1 MNSSN
6 FRFVLD
12 LHSTQSQISI
22 PVTKGD
28 TARVWYISLSDGG
41 LPYIIEDGCLAKIEI
56 KRPTGTFLEAFCP
69 IEKNTT
75 VKYDFSQNEITVNTA
90 AVDGVHDC
98 SVTIYDAEGNKIG
111 SPRFSMVVS
120 DRVVNSDDINL
131 TDEDLTA
138 IEGMIVAEA
147 SRQEAETGRVN
158 AEAERQTNEDVRQNT
173 LGQLDAAIK
182 LIDDKIAE
190 MEKRAEDGEFDGED
204 GKDGTDGADGAD
216 GTLADYRIKTSLNTT
231 DYKLTVSLTDTKGN
245 VINSDTVD
253 FPIESVVVGGDEQDG
268 IVTLTL
274 QNGNTISFDI
284 GDLVDGL
291 VSQTKHDE
299 DIAEVKALIDTKVA
313 DAITTT
319 LNTEVQYE

>member
-75 VKYDFSQNEITVNTA
+75 VKYDFSQDEITQNTA

-98 SVTIYDAEGNKIG
+98 SVMIYDAEGHKVG
-111 SPRFSMVVS
+111 SAKFSMVVS
-120 DRVVNSDDINL
+120 NRVIDSDDINL

-138 IEGMIVAEA
+138 IDGMIAAEA

-158 AEAERQTNEDVRQNT
+158 AEAERQTNEDVRQET

-190 MEKRAEDGEFDGED
+190 MEKRAEDGEFDGAD
-204 GKDGTDGADGAD
+204 GKDGADGTDGVDGAD

-245 VINSDTVD
+245 VVNSDTVD

-274 QNGNTISFDI
+274 QNGNKITFEI

-291 VSQTKHDE
+291 ATSKEVDDK
-299 DIAEVKALIDTKVA
+299 IAN
-313 DAITTT
+313 AITTT
-319 LNTEVQYE
+319 LNTEV

>member
-75 VKYDFSQNEITVNTA
+75 VKYDFSQDEITVNTA

-98 SVTIYDAEGNKIG
+98 SVTIYDADGGIIG

-138 IEGMIVAEA
+138 IDGMIVAEA

-158 AEAERQTNEDVRQNT
+158 AEAERQTNEGVRQET
-173 LGQLDAAIK
+173 LGQLGAAIK
-182 LIDDKIAE
+182 KVDDKIAE

-204 GKDGTDGADGAD
+204 GKDGADGAD

-268 IVTLTL
+268 IITLTL
-274 QNGNTISFDI
+274 QNGNKITFEI

-291 VSQTKHDE
+291 ATSKEVDDK
-299 DIAEVKALIDTKVA
+299 IAN
-313 DAITTT
+313 AITTT
-319 LNTEVQYE
+319 LNTEV

>member
-12 LHSTQSQISI
+12 LHSTQSQVSI

-28 TARVWYISLSDGG
+28 TARKWYISLSDGG

-131 TDEDLTA
+131 SDEDLTA
-138 IEGMIVAEA
+138 IDAMLAAEA
-147 SRQEAETGRVN
+147 SRQEAEVGRVN
-158 AEAERQTNEDVRQNT
+158 AEAERQDNEGARQDT
-173 LGQLDAAIK
+173 LGQLNAALK
-182 LIDDKIAE
+182 QIDDKMTEA
-190 MEKRAEDGEFDGED
+190 
-204 GKDGTDGADGAD
+204 
-216 GTLADYRIKTSLNTT
+216 
-231 DYKLTVSLTDTKGN
+231 DTKM
-245 VINSDTVD
+245 TEVD
-253 FPIESVVVGGDEQDG
+253 NRV
-268 IVTLTL
+268 
-274 QNGNTISFDI
+274 
-284 GDLVDGL
+284 
-291 VSQTKHDE
+291 
-299 DIAEVKALIDTKVA
+299 DTKMAEA
-313 DAITTT
+313 DEKLLNVYTKPEVDALFVKHVTGV
-319 LNTEVQYE
+319 LNTEV